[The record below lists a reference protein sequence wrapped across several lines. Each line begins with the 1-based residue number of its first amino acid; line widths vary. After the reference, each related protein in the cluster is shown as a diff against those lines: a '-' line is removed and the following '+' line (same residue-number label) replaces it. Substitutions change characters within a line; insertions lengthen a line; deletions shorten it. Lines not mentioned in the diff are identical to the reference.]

1 MKRKNNV
8 FNVYDKF
15 WKNDCLK
22 SLNNKLFNNENE
34 FYDDYDSISM
44 SLTKQK
50 SQINSMKFMYKNKK
64 PFFSNSSNKIKK
76 KINYFSFNNNNK
88 DFYKENKKFN
98 NFMEK
103 NFNEKNLNNEIK
115 KIDLNSQKK
124 NENQMK
130 NLLYF
135 FNNNNNNNN
144 KYFIS
149 DLNNL
154 KGKFNNKNFIS
165 KEKKKSL
172 NPLTKKEEIKQKEK
186 EEFNLF
192 LNFDIKNIKN
202 KNKNNNNK
210 LNLLTL

>member
-44 SLTKQK
+44 NLTKQK

-76 KINYFSFNNNNK
+76 KINYFSFNNNNNK

-135 FNNNNNNNN
+135 FNNNNNNN

-202 KNKNNNNK
+202 KNNNK

>member
-34 FYDDYDSISM
+34 FYDDYNSLSM

-76 KINYFSFNNNNK
+76 KINYFSFNNNNNK

-135 FNNNNNNNN
+135 FNNNNNN

-186 EEFNLF
+186 EEFNSF

>member
-76 KINYFSFNNNNK
+76 KINYFSFNNNNNK

-144 KYFIS
+144 KYFII

-154 KGKFNNKNFIS
+154 KGKFNNKNFI
-165 KEKKKSL
+165 
-172 NPLTKKEEIKQKEK
+172 
-186 EEFNLF
+186 
-192 LNFDIKNIKN
+192 
-202 KNKNNNNK
+202 
-210 LNLLTL
+210 

>member
-1 MKRKNNV
+1 
-8 FNVYDKF
+8 
-15 WKNDCLK
+15 
-22 SLNNKLFNNENE
+22 
-34 FYDDYDSISM
+34 
-44 SLTKQK
+44 
-50 SQINSMKFMYKNKK
+50 MYKNKK

-135 FNNNNNNNN
+135 FNNNNNN

-192 LNFDIKNIKN
+192 LNFDTKNIKN

-210 LNLLTL
+210 LNLLNL

>member
-1 MKRKNNV
+1 
-8 FNVYDKF
+8 
-15 WKNDCLK
+15 
-22 SLNNKLFNNENE
+22 
-34 FYDDYDSISM
+34 
-44 SLTKQK
+44 
-50 SQINSMKFMYKNKK
+50 
-64 PFFSNSSNKIKK
+64 
-76 KINYFSFNNNNK
+76 
-88 DFYKENKKFN
+88 
-98 NFMEK
+98 
-103 NFNEKNLNNEIK
+103 
-115 KIDLNSQKK
+115 
-124 NENQMK
+124 MK
-130 NLLYF
+130 NILYF
-135 FNNNNNNNN
+135 FNNNNN